1 MSEDQNS
8 KIQQATDFVNTG
20 KFSEALTAA
29 REGLESDPHNGDAKL
44 IEAISLSQLGQSRD
58 ASEAF
63 SAAIRLAPTNVKA
76 RFNAAVHEFNMG
88 NVGQARNLA
97 NEALNLDPDHEGTK
111 TLLEKMGPDQV
122 PLQGGSQYPRE
133 SPEGFMPQNE
143 GIAFVRNMGP
153 SWVMIGW
160 VLAICSAASIGYTAY
175 NTVTH
180 WSELMAAISSKDQ
193 AQMQAITKAMQNPMM
208 QIFAYAVLAGNMV
221 WTIMDLIHRK
231 GNFVW
236 LIAHI
241 PCTCLGLSFITQP
254 LYILLGR
261 K

>member
-1 MSEDQNS
+1 MSEDQIS
-8 KIQQATDFVNTG
+8 TIQQATDFVNAG
-20 KFSEALTAA
+20 KFEEALERSRAVLVT
-29 REGLESDPHNGDAKL
+29 DPNSGDAKL
-44 IEAISLSQLGQSRD
+44 IEAIALSQLGNSRD

-88 NVGQARNLA
+88 NTGQARTLA
-97 NEALNLDPDHEGTK
+97 TEALNLDPEHEGTK
-111 TLLEKMGPDQV
+111 TLLEKMGPEPV
-122 PLQGGSQYPRE
+122 PLQGGMQYPRE
-133 SPEGFMPQNE
+133 APEGFEPAHE
-143 GIAFVRNMGP
+143 GITFIRNLGP

-160 VLAICSAASIGYTAY
+160 FLAICSAASFAY
-175 NTVTH
+175 SAYGLATH
-180 WSELMAAISSKDQ
+180 WSELMAAMSSKDQ
-193 AQMQAITKAMQNPMM
+193 AQMQAVTKAMQNPMT
-208 QIFAYAVLAGNMV
+208 QIIAWGVLGANMV

-231 GNFVW
+231 GNFAW
-236 LIAHI
+236 LIAHV

>member
-8 KIQQATDFVNTG
+8 TIQQATDFVNAG
-20 KFSEALTAA
+20 KFEEAL
-29 REGLESDPHNGDAKL
+29 ESSRAVLVTDPNSGDAKL

-63 SAAIRLAPTNVKA
+63 SAAIRMAPTNVKA

-88 NVGQARNLA
+88 NTGQARTLA
-97 NEALNLDPDHEGTK
+97 NEALNLDSNHEGTK
-111 TLLEKMGPDQV
+111 TLVEKMGPEQA
-122 PLQGGSQYPRE
+122 PPQGGMQYPRE
-133 SPEGFMPQNE
+133 APEGFMPQNE
-143 GIAFVRNMGP
+143 GIAFIRNLGP
-153 SWVMIGW
+153 TWVMLGW
-160 VLAICSAASIGYTAY
+160 FLVICSFASFAYSAY
-175 NTVTH
+175 NLVIH
-180 WSELMAAISSKDQ
+180 WADLMSAVSSKNQ
-193 AQMQAITKAMQNPMM
+193 AQIQAVSNAMQTPLM
-208 QIFAYAVLAGNMV
+208 QIFAWVVLGANMV

-236 LIAHI
+236 LIGHI